1 MPNDACGT
9 DKKETGMQGMI
20 LLNFGMKDRL
30 FTDFAYFC
38 EAEMKLQLSLCGG

>member
-1 MPNDACGT
+1 MASE
-9 DKKETGMQGMI
+9 KKQEKVKAGRNRI
-20 LLNFGMKDRL
+20 LVNFGMKDRL